1 MTSETKPIYMV
12 VPCYNEEKRLNLEY
26 WNELIDIAGTKWIF
40 VNDGSTDNTLNLLQ
54 GIKNASVIS
63 LEKNVG
69 KAEAIRQGVVSTFEA
84 LNQDDFSFGYIDA
97 DGAFAV
103 EDIRKLVRIAHDS
116 EYHFE
121 GIWGARVKL
130 AGRNINRR
138 DLRHILS
145 RVIITIIGLKIK
157 NLPYDLQTG
166 LKIFKFNKESMTV
179 FDKKF
184 ETRWFVDLEIYL
196 RFKMATQRV
205 LKIWEEPL
213 NNWEDVS
220 GSKVRGF
227 QLVQIMRDLFRV
239 IQISART
246 EKSKWT

>member
-1 MTSETKPIYMV
+1 MTSETKTIYMV

-26 WNELIDIAGTKWIF
+26 WNELADIVGTKWIF
-40 VNDGSTDNTLNLLQ
+40 VNDGSTDKTLNFLK

-63 LEKNVG
+63 LDKNVG
-69 KAEAIRQGVVSTFEA
+69 KAEAIRQGIVSTFEA
-84 LNQDDFSFGYIDA
+84 LNQEDFSFGYVDA

-103 EDIRKLVRIAHDS
+103 DDIKKLLGIALDS

-145 RVIITIIGLKIK
+145 RAIITIIGLKIK

-166 LKIFKFNKESMTV
+166 LKIFKFNNESMTV

-196 RFKMATQRV
+196 RFKMANQRI
-205 LKIWEEPL
+205 LKIWEEPV
-213 NNWEDVS
+213 NKWEDVS
-220 GSKVRGF
+220 GSKVRGL
-227 QLVQIMRDLFRV
+227 QLIQIMRDLFRV
-239 IQISART
+239 IQISAGSG
-246 EKSKWT
+246 KK